1 MTSNDLKRSQST
13 SNGTGKKLKTK
24 NNLKGGFFHDNVEI
38 DDQYLDEVLDNN
50 WYING
55 FSNAKY
61 FQ

>member
-13 SNGTGKKLKTK
+13 SNENGKKLKTK
-24 NNLKGGFFHDNVEI
+24 NILKGGFFHDNVEI
-38 DDQYLDEVLDNN
+38 DDQNLDEVLDNN

-55 FSNAKY
+55 FINAKS